1 MAEQAAPKTL
11 QEAVIRFADKQV
23 AHDYFV
29 RQRFPNGV
37 ACPRQGCGS
46 ADVAAIKNRNMWRCR
61 ECGRQFSV
69 RVGTIFEDSPIGFNK
84 WLPCMWLIS
93 NCRNG
98 VSSYEVARALHVTQ
112 KTAWFMLH
120 RLRLAMRADDAE
132 PFVGAVEVDETFVGG
147 KRRATMTTPLGFK
160 RLPHGPATGKT
171 TVFGMV
177 QRADGDKPSKAR
189 AMVVPDHSAATL
201 LPIIRKNV
209 WPGSVLYTDA
219 MRAYRT
225 TEAQY
230 VHYAIDHAVRYVDG
244 HITTNRVENFWSC
257 LKRTLNGTYIAPR
270 AFHLGA
276 YVDEQ
281 VFRFNVRHD
290 ADGQRFVE
298 ALKGTDGRRL
308 TWKALT
314 GAHPRWRNLG
324 THRSAPRA

>member
-37 ACPRQGCGS
+37 ACPRHGCGS

-84 WLPCMWLIS
+84 WLPCMWLLS

-132 PFVGAVEVDETFVGG
+132 PFTGAVEMDETFVGG
-147 KRRATMTTPLGFK
+147 KTRATMTTVRGFK
-160 RLPHGPATGKT
+160 KLKHGPATGKA

-177 QRADGDKPSKAR
+177 QRADGDKPSKVR
-189 AMVVPDHSAATL
+189 ALVVPDHSADTL

-209 WPGSVLYTDA
+209 WPGSILYTDA
-219 MRAYRT
+219 MRAYNA
-225 TEAQY
+225 TEREY
-230 VHYAIDHAVRYVDG
+230 IHYAIDHAVRYVDG
-244 HITTNRVENFWSC
+244 HITTNRVENFGS
-257 LKRTLNGTYIAPR
+257 IE
-270 AFHLGA
+270 F
-276 YVDEQ
+276 
-281 VFRFNVRHD
+281 
-290 ADGQRFVE
+290 
-298 ALKGTDGRRL
+298 
-308 TWKALT
+308 
-314 GAHPRWRNLG
+314 
-324 THRSAPRA
+324 